1 MTAMFSHTTNIE
13 IQFGDCDPA
22 GIVYYP
28 NYFRF
33 FDNATAALLSAA
45 FGMHKRGWLEHYG
58 IAGIPMV
65 DTGARF
71 LRPSQFGDKV
81 RIDSSITA
89 LGRSSLSI
97 RHVLS
102 NGGEA
107 AVEATE
113 KRVWAVRDA
122 GGAIRSARL
131 PDDVRRALG
140 AADLNSE
147 RDAS

>member
-1 MTAMFSHTTNIE
+1 MFSNTTRVE

-45 FGMHKRGWLEHYG
+45 FAMHKRNWLEHFG

-71 LRPSQFGDKV
+71 IKPSRFGDV
-81 RIDSSITA
+81 VDIRTEITE
-89 LGRSSLSI
+89 LGRSSFSVKHTLL
-97 RHVLS
+97 RD
-102 NGGEA
+102 GEIA
-107 AVEATE
+107 IEAYE
-113 KRVWAVRDA
+113 KRVWVVRDEE
-122 GGAIRSARL
+122 GGIRSAPL
-131 PDDVRRALG
+131 PEDVRQLLSAP
-140 AADLNSE
+140 
-147 RDAS
+147 

>member
-1 MTAMFSHTTNIE
+1 MFTRTVKVE

-45 FGMHKRGWLEHYG
+45 FAMHKRNWLEHFG

-71 LRPSQFGDKV
+71 IKPSRFGDV
-81 RIDSSITA
+81 VDIRSEITE
-89 LGRSSLSI
+89 LGRSSFSVKHTL
-97 RHVLS
+97 RRD
-102 NGGEA
+102 GEIA
-107 AVEATE
+107 IEAHE
-113 KRVWAVRDA
+113 KRVWVVRDEQ
-122 GGAIRSARL
+122 GGIRSAPL
-131 PDDVRRALG
+131 PEDVRQL
-140 AADLNSE
+140 LS
-147 RDAS
+147 AS